1 MTEERRREILEA
13 AGAVIAERGLCDARI
28 SDVARRVGTSPA
40 LILYYFPSKD
50 RLLSETLA
58 FWDRQFF
65 DEVSARLAGLESA
78 AERLG
83 ALIDAS
89 CPAERATSTT
99 RDDWLLWPA
108 MWTRARF
115 DADLAAERE
124 RLDAR
129 FRSTIA
135 AVVEGGVASGEFSAL
150 DASAF
155 AIHLSALIDGLAIQV
170 MLGDRDVDAKLMR
183 NLCHEFATT
192 ALGAAI

>member
-65 DEVSARLAGLESA
+65 DEVSARLAGLGNA

-83 ALIDAS
+83 TLIDAS
-89 CPAERATSTT
+89 CPAERSNATTI
-99 RDDWLLWPA
+99 DEWLLWPA

-115 DADLAAERE
+115 DAELAAERE

-129 FRSTIA
+129 FRATIA
-135 AVVEGGVASGEFSAL
+135 EVVEAGIAAGEFAAI

-170 MLGDRDVDAKLMR
+170 ILGDRDVDAKLMR
-183 NLCHEFATT
+183 SLCHEFVTT
-192 ALGAAI
+192 ALGTVI